1 MKEKYVSLNRLSL
14 FLNNL
19 KNTFAPLVHSHA
31 ICDVTD
37 LQSSLDD
44 KQDVAGMD
52 EYATIRYVDSKDPYE
67 ILDNGNV
74 VFASDIIANKDV
86 SLQKTSTRLDNLRA
100 TVGNLE
106 QDIENTI
113 NTRVKLFHATLDPVT
128 TQYIKDSGDFTY
140 ADVAAIENCKIEA
153 TFGNVKIIL
162 SKEVHRNIEPDPIAG
177 RYVEFSALLRNGL
190 TTVKVFFFVYDPE
203 NLPTDPASVAALENW
218 GNSQY
223 CGIAVQHIVIG
234 DFLDNDIMAGRNNTI
249 NAPSTKAVGDYTDS
263 QCESVMNYMQTT
275 FADNII
281 ALCNQRFAPHIIYD
295 DPTGF
300 EANDEDV
307 GHWQL
312 TGLNLTPYK
321 RLKFYIK
328 AAENG
333 STGSPSH
340 IVEIHLDD
348 RAKNAQG
355 HFTGGHTAI
364 FPDATGKF
372 HNVICSVS
380 GDKTALAFNRAN
392 RYSAS
397 TSATS
402 KGGRQCYLIEG
413 YMI

>member
-74 VFASDIIANKDV
+74 VFANDIIVNKGT
-86 SLQKTSTRLDNLRA
+86 SLQKTSDELGTLKNR
-100 TVGNLE
+100 VGNLKDYWQYGETTTDVIRAINQNAEWALNNFE
-106 QDIENTI
+106 QHINKTNDILNNKESETFYPS
-113 NTRVKLFHATLDPVT
+113 VKA
-128 TQYIKDSGDFTY
+128 
-140 ADVAAIENCKIEA
+140 
-153 TFGNVKIIL
+153 
-162 SKEVHRNIEPDPIAG
+162 
-177 RYVEFSALLRNGL
+177 
-190 TTVKVFFFVYDPE
+190 VYD
-203 NLPTDPASVAALENW
+203 LF
-218 GNSQY
+218 G
-223 CGIAVQHIVIG
+223 
-234 DFLDNDIMAGRNNTI
+234 
-249 NAPSTKAVGDYTDS
+249 
-263 QCESVMNYMQTT
+263 
-275 FADNII
+275 
-281 ALCNQRFAPHIIYD
+281 PHIIYD

-392 RYSAS
+392 RYSVS

-413 YMI
+413 YMM